1 MRYSFSNKMFI
12 ILQAYIVQASDM
24 FPRVGRRGKFSSRT
38 PNIDVI

>member
-1 MRYSFSNKMFI
+1 MFI

-24 FPRVGRRGKFSSRT
+24 FRQVGRRGKFSSRT